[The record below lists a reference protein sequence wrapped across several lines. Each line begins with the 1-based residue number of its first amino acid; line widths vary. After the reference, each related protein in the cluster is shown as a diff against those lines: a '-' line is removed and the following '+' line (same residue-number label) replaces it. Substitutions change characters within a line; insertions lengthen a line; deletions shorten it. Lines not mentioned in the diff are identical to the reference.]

1 MRRDWIDRAGRV
13 QNWGALLRHLA
24 VAGEMLAAQLATT
37 HNLHFYLNLMAEAR
51 RRGAAPTADLV
62 AVVGARA
69 RRAIPKLAAAA
80 AAAVAIAAA
89 VSLVDRAPSGGAS
102 TSIESV
108 ILSGGEGRETG
119 DILLEAVLA
128 AEKSNG

>member
-1 MRRDWIDRAGRV
+1 MKTTGEERGGDRAVVRE
-13 QNWGALLRHLA
+13 ALRRAHGSAEPDVTRLVEA
-24 VAGEMLAAQLATT
+24 VPD
-37 HNLHFYLNLMAEAR
+37 LMAEAR

-62 AVVGARA
+62 TVVGARA